1 MEEPTMRKIAIA
13 IAALA
18 AVGIAMPLTTSAR
31 AVESKVVIKEG
42 ERHHHRHHHAKI
54 VIKEGDRHHH
64 RDMHRHHKKIVLIK
78 HHRRHHDDD

>member
-18 AVGIAMPLTTSAR
+18 AVGIAMPLTTSVR
-31 AVESKVVIKEG
+31 ANESKVVIKEG
-42 ERHHHRHHHAKI
+42 ERHHHRHHAKI

-64 RDMHRHHKKIVLIK
+64 RDLHRHHKKIVLIK